1 MTAAVA
7 CMTCGTELR
16 PSAKFCGAPVTEQD
30 TRAEY
35 KQVTVLFAEVVIPLG
50 STFRAMLEWQT
61 HEDRQVAYLGDRE
74 YVITEDTEDG
84 GVGGGGQRPGRRHGV
99 RGVRGSPAEEAKG
112 LCERTAE
119 ELSRPQADEGW
130 PPISG

>member
-84 GVGGGGQRPGRRHGV
+84 GWAVEVNDPGGGMV
-99 RGVRGSPAEEAKG
+99 CEVCDTAEEAKG

>member
-1 MTAAVA
+1 
-7 CMTCGTELR
+7 
-16 PSAKFCGAPVTEQD
+16 
-30 TRAEY
+30 
-35 KQVTVLFAEVVIPLG
+35 
-50 STFRAMLEWQT
+50 MLEWQT

-84 GVGGGGQRPGRRHGV
+84 GWAVEVNDPGGGV
-99 RGVRGSPAEEAKG
+99 VCEVCDTAEEAKG
-112 LCERTAE
+112 FCERMAE